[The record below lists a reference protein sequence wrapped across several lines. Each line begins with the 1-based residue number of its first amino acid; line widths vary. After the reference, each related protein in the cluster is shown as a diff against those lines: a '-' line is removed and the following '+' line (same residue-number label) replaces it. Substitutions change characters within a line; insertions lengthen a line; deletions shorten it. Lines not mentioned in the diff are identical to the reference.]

1 MAYSAVAMPSSLLV
15 KRRRSAGSVEASL
28 GRASITL
35 VRRVRKVVRV
45 GLLMVVLLWSVGT
58 STPPLPNGRRA
69 RPTSI
74 GPPRA
79 AALRGL
85 SALWRPPAVPALWHR
100 GPPEPWPIGVD
111 GSPAGA
117 REAMA
122 GCHRRTPGRG
132 CRLPP
137 AATPSLPTGDIPRS
151 RGHVVPAGG
160 IRRRRGQQSRP
171 PTRETSP
178 AGRKCPQPRRRPPP
192 GRNQIGAA
200 AQLLGDGRPTAA
212 PDDVERLSPR

>member
-15 KRRRSAGSVEASL
+15 KRRRTAGSVEASL

-58 STPPLPNGRRA
+58 STPPLPSGRRA

-85 SALWRPPAVPALWHR
+85 SALWKPPAVPTLWHR

-111 GSPAGA
+111 GSAAGA

-122 GCHRRTPGRG
+122 SWH
-132 CRLPP
+132 
-137 AATPSLPTGDIPRS
+137 
-151 RGHVVPAGG
+151 
-160 IRRRRGQQSRP
+160 
-171 PTRETSP
+171 
-178 AGRKCPQPRRRPPP
+178 RRRPR
-192 GRNQIGAA
+192 GVG
-200 AQLLGDGRPTAA
+200 
-212 PDDVERLSPR
+212 E

>member
-45 GLLMVVLLWSVGT
+45 GLLMMVLLWSVGT
-58 STPPLPNGRRA
+58 SAPPLPSGRRA

-74 GPPRA
+74 GPPQA

-111 GSPAGA
+111 GSAAGA
-117 REAMA
+117 HGVMV
-122 GCHRRTPGRG
+122 
-132 CRLPP
+132 
-137 AATPSLPTGDIPRS
+137 S
-151 RGHVVPAGG
+151 
-160 IRRRRGQQSRP
+160 
-171 PTRETSP
+171 
-178 AGRKCPQPRRRPPP
+178 
-192 GRNQIGAA
+192 
-200 AQLLGDGRPTAA
+200 
-212 PDDVERLSPR
+212 

>member
-58 STPPLPNGRRA
+58 STPPLPSGRRA

-74 GPPRA
+74 GPPQA
-79 AALRGL
+79 AALRAL
-85 SALWRPPAVPALWHR
+85 SALWKPPAVPALWHR
-100 GPPEPWPIGVD
+100 GPPEPWPIVVD
-111 GSPAGA
+111 GSAAGA

-122 GCHRRTPGRG
+122 GCRGGHRGM
-132 CRLPP
+132 
-137 AATPSLPTGDIPRS
+137 
-151 RGHVVPAGG
+151 
-160 IRRRRGQQSRP
+160 
-171 PTRETSP
+171 
-178 AGRKCPQPRRRPPP
+178 K
-192 GRNQIGAA
+192 
-200 AQLLGDGRPTAA
+200 
-212 PDDVERLSPR
+212 

>member
-58 STPPLPNGRRA
+58 STPPLPSGRRA

-100 GPPEPWPIGVD
+100 GPPVPWPIGVD
-111 GSPAGA
+111 GSAAGA

-122 GCHRRTPGRG
+122 SWHRRRQKGVG
-132 CRLPP
+132 
-137 AATPSLPTGDIPRS
+137 
-151 RGHVVPAGG
+151 
-160 IRRRRGQQSRP
+160 
-171 PTRETSP
+171 E
-178 AGRKCPQPRRRPPP
+178 
-192 GRNQIGAA
+192 
-200 AQLLGDGRPTAA
+200 
-212 PDDVERLSPR
+212 